1 MNQDQ
6 ITLRMRPVDAKW
18 LAEQK
23 HTECAH
29 FHSVGLDDILLWSTV
44 PHLGPWCQKCD
55 PEVAKM
61 DLANA
66 ARASGASLGD
76 GAMSEVK
83 AYFDKG
89 GRRT

>member
-1 MNQDQ
+1 MNQGQ
-6 ITLRMRPVDAKW
+6 IILRMGPVDAKW

-29 FHSVGLDDILLWSTV
+29 FHFVGLDETLLWSSV

-55 PEVAKM
+55 PEVAKI

-66 ARASGASLGD
+66 ARASGARLAD
-76 GAMSEVK
+76 GTMSEVK

-89 GRRT
+89 GR